1 MSRSALPL
9 AFLAVFALCGNG
21 GAQPPF
27 GDPFPKD
34 PLTPPAVANKLPKGF
49 DKLADVELSVVP
61 AKAKWGETVTVRL
74 TVRIKDGAG
83 GYTYPFFPKDAAQ
96 LSRNGLDEPLPAGD
110 LIFIGKVADPAGWK
124 EKPRD
129 ADKPAGPTDQYYDAS
144 VTWELK
150 AVVSPL
156 AKAGKKTVNLGE
168 TSVQVCKATCITA
181 RGKELPS
188 ASFEVVEGAS
198 DRVKPEDLAA
208 ALAVLSG
215 AKPPGPVEPIRGG
228 PAVGAQPPPATSGNA
243 AQSDT
248 RKVAKPADAYADE
261 LKAIATA
268 IVPADEGDAG
278 GGTKHT
284 GLWAFMLTAAL
295 WGLISLV
302 TPCVFPM
309 IPITVSIFLK
319 QAHGSFRE
327 RLKLAG
333 VYCLTII
340 TVLGTSAFALLKF
353 MAWLSAHPVTNVLL
367 AVLFLVL
374 ALSLFGMYEI
384 TLPNVIQKRLQAKQ
398 SKGGAVGTIFGA
410 LAFTVIS
417 FTCVAPFLGGF
428 AGISAGNDGSGSL
441 ISMPTAKEIAGGL
454 AFATA
459 FAAPFFVLAMVPG
472 LMKALPK
479 SGGWL
484 DRVKVV
490 MGFLELA
497 AALKFLRTAELR
509 VLPTTQYFTYDIV
522 LGGWVAISAACGLY
536 LLNVYRLPHDEEK
549 PNISVPRLLF
559 ALLFL
564 GLALYL
570 MPALFKGHDGKPQRP
585 AGAVYAWVE
594 AFLLPEEVPPT
605 KDTNQEDVW
614 GTDLKDT
621 IEASRKSGRPIFL
634 DFTGVTCTNCKIN
647 ERDIFP
653 QAAIREEFQKFEKI
667 KLYTDEVPAAFY
679 VTDPGKKARDAEG
692 EANRDF
698 QSGVFKDIALP
709 LYAVLLPQ
717 ADGKVKVLGVY
728 DEGKINDPAKFAAF
742 LKDALEKAKPKK

>member
-1 MSRSALPL
+1 MPRSTLPL
-9 AFLAVFALCGNG
+9 TLLVLFTLSANVR
-21 GAQPPF
+21 AQPF

-34 PLTPPAVANKLPKGF
+34 GLPAGGGDLPKSF
-49 DKLADVELSVVP
+49 TRLAELDIAVVP
-61 AKAKWGETVTVRL
+61 AKAKWGETVTVKL
-74 TVRIKDGAG
+74 TLTPKPEAHSW
-83 GYTYPFFPKDAAQ
+83 TYPAFPEDKGQ
-96 LSRNGLDEPLPAGD
+96 LARNGIALPAPGD
-110 LIFIGKVADPAGWK
+110 LIFIGAVADPPVTWDK
-124 EKPRD
+124 KPREG
-129 ADKPAGPTDQYYDAS
+129 AKNGEQDQYTTGR
-144 VTWELK
+144 VTWEFK
-150 AVVSPL
+150 AVVSPR
-156 AKAGKKTVNLGE
+156 AKAGKATVALPGV
-168 TSVQVCKATCITA
+168 SLQVCDKDNCVPAGGKRLPTAT
-181 RGKELPS
+181 L
-188 ASFEVVEGAS
+188 EVVEGAS
-198 DRVKPEDLAA
+198 DKVNLEDLAS
-208 ALAVLSG
+208 ALEVLKVQKL
-215 AKPPGPVEPIRGG
+215 APPGGIGIGEL
-228 PAVGAQPPPATSGNA
+228 PPASGGTA
-243 AQSDT
+243 VKSDT
-248 RKVAKPADAYADE
+248 RKVAKPTDAYVAE

-268 IVPADEGDAG
+268 IVPADAG

-398 SKGGAVGTIFGA
+398 SKGGVVGTIFGA

-441 ISMPTAKEIAGGL
+441 VSLPTAKEIAGGL

-484 DRVKVV
+484 DSVKVV

-509 VLPTTQYFTYDIV
+509 VFPTPQYFTYDAV

-549 PNISVPRLLF
+549 PNIGVPRLLF
-559 ALLFL
+559 ALMFL
-564 GLALYL
+564 GFALYL
-570 MPALFKGHDGKPQRP
+570 TPALFKGADGKPQRP
-585 AGAVYAWVE
+585 AGVVYAWVE
-594 AFLLPEEVPPT
+594 SFLLPEATE
-605 KDTNQEDVW
+605 EGW
-614 GTDLKDT
+614 RTDLKDT
-621 IEASRKSGRPIFL
+621 IEAARKSGKPIFVDL
-634 DFTGVTCTNCKIN
+634 TGVTCTNCKYN
-647 ERDIFP
+647 EHNVFP
-653 QAAIREEFQKFEKI
+653 QTAVRDQLQQFERVQ
-667 KLYTDEVPAAFY
+667 LYTDWTPASAF
-679 VTDPGKKARDAEG
+679 VTDPGKAARDAEG
-692 EANRDF
+692 DANRDF
-698 QSGVFKDIALP
+698 QNAAFKDIALP

-728 DEGKINDPAKFAAF
+728 PEGKINDPAKFAAF